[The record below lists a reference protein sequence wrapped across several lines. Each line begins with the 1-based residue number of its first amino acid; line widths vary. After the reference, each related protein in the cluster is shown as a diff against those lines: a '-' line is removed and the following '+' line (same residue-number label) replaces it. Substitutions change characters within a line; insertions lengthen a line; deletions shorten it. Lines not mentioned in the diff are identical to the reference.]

1 MSGKWHLGLAEE
13 CRPQDHGFEQWFGFL
28 VGCVDF
34 FSHIFYWGMNREGPG
49 INPTHDLWVD
59 NEEVW
64 KNGEY
69 LTEVITEYSIQAI
82 REAKK
87 ASKPFFL
94 HVP

>member
-1 MSGKWHLGLAEE
+1 MSGKWHLGLAEG

-28 VGCVDF
+28 AGCVDF
-34 FSHIFYWGMNREGPG
+34 FSHIFYWGMNQEGPG
-49 INPTHDLWVD
+49 INPTHDLWVN

-69 LTEVITEYSIQAI
+69 LTEVITEYSTQAI

-94 HVP
+94 